1 MFRFRKTKL
10 DYLGGKMDKELITTD
25 RETYVNTV
33 ETVPTE
39 DSGTG
44 WAVALIVLILA
55 IGFGFVAFSNNQAAS
70 ELRTTQ
76 ALEDVRRD
84 NLSNTFPTVVPP
96 VTTPTQVITPV
107 PNPAAVPQ
115 NTSTHVDVHVPEA
128 KAPAATAPAEPVAPA
143 PDAPAEPSPSDDTA
157 E

>member
-1 MFRFRKTKL
+1 
-10 DYLGGKMDKELITTD
+10 MDKEYTTTTD
-25 RETYVNTV
+25 RETYVSTV
-33 ETVPTE
+33 ETVPATE

-76 ALEDVRRD
+76 AIEDVKRD
-84 NLSNTFPTVVPP
+84 NLSNSIPPVVPP
-96 VTTPTQVITPV
+96 VAVPTQVITPV

-115 NTSTHVDVHVPEA
+115 NTTTKVDVHVPEA
-128 KAPAATAPAEPVAPA
+128 KAPAAPVEPVAPA
-143 PDAPAEPSPSDDTA
+143 PEAPAEPAPSDDAA